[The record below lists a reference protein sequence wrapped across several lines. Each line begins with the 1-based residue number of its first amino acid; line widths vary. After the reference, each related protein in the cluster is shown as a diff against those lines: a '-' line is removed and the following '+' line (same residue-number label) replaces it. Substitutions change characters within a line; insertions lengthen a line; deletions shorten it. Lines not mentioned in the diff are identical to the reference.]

1 MIVRACASRG
11 RVNFLWQKKFKW
23 FILCRADCC
32 VQVPHRST
40 CYPWK
45 LQLQPRSFQGAMPCI
60 IVMQTAQFSQ
70 LFTRYFPSAA
80 DTLYKL
86 ITRHQIPLSHP
97 DKTTAP
103 TPRTACPRSSCSS
116 RVTLARH
123 PIRKQPLRQP
133 CKLQRRR
140 HGHHLS
146 LAGRYPRSRSGRFAL
161 SFGS

>member
-1 MIVRACASRG
+1 M
-11 RVNFLWQKKFKW
+11 
-23 FILCRADCC
+23 
-32 VQVPHRST
+32 PHRTT

-45 LQLQPRSFQGAMPCI
+45 LELQPRSFQGAMPCI
-60 IVMQTAQFSQ
+60 IVLVIANSQFSQ
-70 LFTRYFPSAA
+70 LFTRYLPEVREFINFPSAA
-80 DTLYKL
+80 DTLYNL
-86 ITRHQIPLSHP
+86 ITRQHQIPLSHP

-103 TPRTACPRSSCSS
+103 TPRTACPRSSCS
-116 RVTLARH
+116 RRGARPRH

-146 LAGRYPRSRSGRFAL
+146 LAGRYPRSGRFAL